1 MPVTYNWNMTQIL
14 KQAFE
19 KVSAT
24 LAESEQDEFGRHI
37 LAVLE
42 DNARWDASFAKP
54 SDKLRA
60 LADQAL
66 EHYRAGRTD
75 ILDPEKL

>member
-1 MPVTYNWNMTQIL
+1 MTQIL

-19 KVSAT
+19 KITET
-24 LAESEQDEFGRHI
+24 LAENEQDEFGRYL
-37 LAVLE
+37 LAVIA
-42 DNARWDASFAKP
+42 DNARWDASFAKS

-66 EHYRAGRTD
+66 EHHRAGRTE